1 MRSDVPMLMQRVITA
16 STLAIVF
23 AGAILFADHKWVV
36 LLFAVALF
44 AASRE
49 LITLTIK
56 PGVIPGVVIA
66 AVVASLFW
74 YSNEFADTRMIFYLS
89 VAGLMLWVAIFGY
102 LLYYRFSGQ
111 WSLVHR
117 IWQFFL
123 GTTLL
128 WICVHGLAFIHQDF
142 SQGGWLLLYLLSL
155 VWVAD
160 IGAYF
165 SGRNFGKRKLAPGIS
180 PGKTWEG
187 VAGGIILNLGWMLIV
202 FQLSNGWDIALWQFL
217 LIGLA
222 TSIISVVGDL
232 YESILKREALVK
244 DSGKLLPGH
253 GGVLDRIDSV
263 IAATPV
269 FITGLYVVGAV

>member
-56 PGVIPGVVIA
+56 PGAIPGVVIA
-66 AVVASLFW
+66 AGVASLFW
-74 YSNEFADTRMIFYLS
+74 YSNEFADTRVIFYQS

-111 WSLVHR
+111 WSLVQR

-165 SGRNFGKRKLAPGIS
+165 SGRNFGKRKLAPSIS

-187 VAGGIILNLGWMLIV
+187 VVGGIILNLGWMLII
-202 FQLSNGWDIALWQFL
+202 FQLSGGWDIAFWQFL
-217 LIGLA
+217 LIGLT

>member
-1 MRSDVPMLMQRVITA
+1 MLMQRVITA

-56 PGVIPGVVIA
+56 PGAIPGVVIA
-66 AVVASLFW
+66 AGVASLFW
-74 YSNEFADTRMIFYLS
+74 YSNEFADTRVIYYQS
-89 VAGLMLWVAIFGY
+89 VAGLMLWVTIFGY

-111 WSLVHR
+111 WSLVQR

-142 SQGGWLLLYLLSL
+142 SQGG
-155 VWVAD
+155 
-160 IGAYF
+160 
-165 SGRNFGKRKLAPGIS
+165 
-180 PGKTWEG
+180 
-187 VAGGIILNLGWMLIV
+187 
-202 FQLSNGWDIALWQFL
+202 
-217 LIGLA
+217 
-222 TSIISVVGDL
+222 
-232 YESILKREALVK
+232 
-244 DSGKLLPGH
+244 
-253 GGVLDRIDSV
+253 
-263 IAATPV
+263 
-269 FITGLYVVGAV
+269 

>member
-1 MRSDVPMLMQRVITA
+1 MLKQRVITA
-16 STLAIVF
+16 SALAIVF
-23 AGAILFADHKWVV
+23 AGIILFADHRWVV

-49 LITLTIK
+49 LIELTIK
-56 PGVIPGVVIA
+56 PGAIPGVVIA
-66 AVVASLFW
+66 VGVASLFW
-74 YSNEFADTRMIFYLS
+74 YSNKFSGVGVNFYQS
-89 VAGLMLWVAIFGY
+89 VAGLLLWVAIFGF
-102 LLYYRFSGQ
+102 LLCYKFSGQ
-111 WSLVHR
+111 WSLVVR

-123 GTTLL
+123 GTALL
-128 WICVHGLAFIHQDF
+128 WICVHGLVFIHQNF
-142 SQGGWLLLYLLSL
+142 VQGGWLLLYLLSL

-165 SGRNFGKRKLAPGIS
+165 SGRKFGQRKLAPNIS

-187 VAGGIILNLGWMLIV
+187 VAGGIVLNLCWILII
-202 FQLSNGWDIALWQFL
+202 FQFSNGWDIALWQFL
-217 LIGLA
+217 LIGLV